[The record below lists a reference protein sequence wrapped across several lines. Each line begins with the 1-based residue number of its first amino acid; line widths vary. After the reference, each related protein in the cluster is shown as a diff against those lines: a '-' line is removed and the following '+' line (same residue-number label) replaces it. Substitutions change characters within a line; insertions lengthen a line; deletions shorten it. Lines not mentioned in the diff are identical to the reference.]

1 MDYGTKKKDLIQSSS
16 RVFDMLLNKKISL
29 NINNSYKL
37 SDVVNAH
44 KDLENRKTTGSIV
57 MKNNY

>member
-1 MDYGTKKKDLIQSSS
+1 MGWWNGKEDLIQSSS
-16 RVFDMLLNKKISL
+16 RVFNMLLDKKINL

-37 SDVVNAH
+37 SDVVIAH